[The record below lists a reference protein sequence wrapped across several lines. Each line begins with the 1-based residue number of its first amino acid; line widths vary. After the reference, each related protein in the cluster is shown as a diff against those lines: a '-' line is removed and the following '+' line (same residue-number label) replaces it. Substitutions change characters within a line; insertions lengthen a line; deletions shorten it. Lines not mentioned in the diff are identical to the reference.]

1 MTQPTPVS
9 GKSRDDRDEKGG
21 TANAFMPS
29 PLFGAEAFLYS
40 GPQHE
45 RSAPHMAKAPAKKQ
59 KPDDKQISRIFD
71 TTLRDGEQAPGNS
84 MNIEEKLRIAKQL
97 QKLNVDAIEAGFP
110 IASDGDFEAVKMV
123 AQTIKGP
130 EIAGLCRSNEKDID
144 RAWEALKYAGEKGRI
159 HTFIATSDIHM
170 KYKLQMEPAKVLAA
184 AVKAVKRAASY
195 TPNVEFSCEDAVRTR
210 LPFLAEVVEA
220 VIAAG
225 ATTVNIPDTVGYTI
239 PFEYFNII
247 KYLKDNVPNIDQAII
262 SVHCH
267 NDLGLSVANSIAAIQ
282 AGARQVECT
291 INGIGERAGNC
302 SLEEFVMILKT
313 RGDILP
319 YYTNVATEQLT
330 PSSRLLSTITGI
342 GVQPNKS
349 IVGANAF
356 AHEAGIHQ
364 HGMLMDKSTYEIMT
378 PESVGL
384 SASALVLGKHSGRH
398 AFKKRLEELGHD
410 LDDEK
415 LNRAFDRFKTLADL
429 KKEVF
434 DEDLDAIV
442 ADESREDLKYKLGHI
457 TVTCG
462 SFAVATA
469 TVQLEINGEPV
480 RTAELG
486 DGPVDATLKAIKKLT
501 KTKAK
506 LMQYN
511 VGSITGGT
519 DALGEVTVR
528 VAEGNHVVVGKG
540 SSTDIIEA
548 SAKAYVHALNRLNTK
563 QKRVSEGV

>member
-1 MTQPTPVS
+1 
-9 GKSRDDRDEKGG
+9 
-21 TANAFMPS
+21 
-29 PLFGAEAFLYS
+29 
-40 GPQHE
+40 
-45 RSAPHMAKAPAKKQ
+45 MAKAPARKQ
-59 KPDDKQISRIFD
+59 KQDDRQIIRIFD

-84 MNIEEKLRIAKQL
+84 MNIEEKVRIARQL
-97 QKLNVDAIEAGFP
+97 QKLNVDVIEAGFP
-110 IASDGDFEAVKMV
+110 IASDGDFEAVKKV

-130 EIAGLCRSNEKDID
+130 QIAGLCRSNEKDID
-144 RAWEALKYAGEKGRI
+144 RAWEALKYAGDKGRI

-170 KYKLQMEPAKVLAA
+170 KYKLQMEPVKVLAA

-195 TPNVEFSCEDAVRTR
+195 TGNVEFSCEDAVRTR

-247 KYLKDNVPNIDQAII
+247 RYLKDNVPNIDKAII

-267 NDLGLSVANSIAAIQ
+267 NDLGLSVANSIAAVQ

-319 YYTNVATEQLT
+319 FSTNITTEQLT
-330 PSSRLLSTITGI
+330 PSSRLLSNITGI
-342 GVQPNKS
+342 MVQPNKAV
-349 IVGANAF
+349 VGANAF

-364 HGMLMDKSTYEIMT
+364 HGVLMEKSTYEIMT

-384 SASALVLGKHSGRH
+384 SANALVLGKHSGRH

-410 LDDEK
+410 LDDDL
-415 LNRAFDRFKTLADL
+415 LNKAFERFKTLADL

-442 ADESREDLKYKLGHI
+442 AEESRGDEKFKLGHI

-469 TVQLEINGEPV
+469 TVQLEINGTPV

-501 KTKAK
+501 KTRAK

-511 VGSITGGT
+511 VGAITSGT
-519 DALGEVTVR
+519 DAQGEVTVR
-528 VAEGNHVVVGKG
+528 VADGAHSVVGKG

-548 SAKAYVHALNRLNTK
+548 SAKAYIHALNRLNYK
-563 QKRVSEGV
+563 QVRLLESL

>member
-1 MTQPTPVS
+1 
-9 GKSRDDRDEKGG
+9 
-21 TANAFMPS
+21 
-29 PLFGAEAFLYS
+29 
-40 GPQHE
+40 
-45 RSAPHMAKAPAKKQ
+45 
-59 KPDDKQISRIFD
+59 
-71 TTLRDGEQAPGNS
+71 
-84 MNIEEKLRIAKQL
+84 
-97 QKLNVDAIEAGFP
+97 
-110 IASDGDFEAVKMV
+110 
-123 AQTIKGP
+123 
-130 EIAGLCRSNEKDID
+130 
-144 RAWEALKYAGEKGRI
+144 
-159 HTFIATSDIHM
+159 
-170 KYKLQMEPAKVLAA
+170 
-184 AVKAVKRAASY
+184 
-195 TPNVEFSCEDAVRTR
+195 
-210 LPFLAEVVEA
+210 
-220 VIAAG
+220 
-225 ATTVNIPDTVGYTI
+225 
-239 PFEYFNII
+239 
-247 KYLKDNVPNIDQAII
+247 
-262 SVHCH
+262 
-267 NDLGLSVANSIAAIQ
+267 
-282 AGARQVECT
+282 
-291 INGIGERAGNC
+291 
-302 SLEEFVMILKT
+302 
-313 RGDILP
+313 
-319 YYTNVATEQLT
+319 VATEQLT

-349 IVGANAF
+349 VVGANAF

-364 HGMLMDKSTYEIMT
+364 HGMLMEKSTYEIMT

-398 AFKKRLEELGHD
+398 AFKKRLEELGYD
-410 LDDEK
+410 LDDVK

-442 ADESREDLKYKLGHI
+442 ADESREDEKFKLGHI

-469 TVQLEINGEPV
+469 TVQLEINGIAV

-519 DALGEVTVR
+519 DAQGEVTVR
-528 VAEGNHVVVGKG
+528 VAEGNHIVVGKG

-548 SAKAYVHALNRLNTK
+548 SAKAYVHALNRLHSR

>member
-1 MTQPTPVS
+1 VVPR
-9 GKSRDDRDEKGG
+9 GLH
-21 TANAFMPS
+21 AFA
-29 PLFGAEAFLYS
+29 PLLRAEAFFIL
-40 GPQHE
+40 Q
-45 RSAPHMAKAPAKKQ
+45 RPHRRWNHGKGNKKQ
-59 KPDDKQISRIFD
+59 DEARVIRIFD

-84 MNIEEKLRIAKQL
+84 MNIEEKMRIARQL
-97 QKLNVDAIEAGFP
+97 QKLNVDVIEAGFP
-110 IASDGDFEAVKMV
+110 IASEGDFEAVKKV

-130 EIAGLCRSNEKDID
+130 QIAGLCRSSDKDID

-170 KYKLQMEPAKVLAA
+170 KYKLKMEPGRVLETAL
-184 AVKAVKRAASY
+184 KAVRRAASY
-195 TPNVEFSCEDAVRTR
+195 TPNVEFSCEDAARTR

-220 VIAAG
+220 VIDAG

-247 KYLKDNVPNIDQAII
+247 KYLKDNVPNIEKAVI

-267 NDLGLSVANSIAAIQ
+267 NDLGLAVANSIAAVQ
-282 AGARQVECT
+282 AGAGQVECT

-302 SLEEFVMILKT
+302 SLEEFAMILRT
-313 RGDILP
+313 RHDILP
-319 YYTNVATEQLT
+319 FSTNIVTEQLT
-330 PSSRLLSTITGI
+330 PASRLLTSITGI
-342 GVQPNKS
+342 AVQPNKA

-356 AHEAGIHQ
+356 AHESGIHQ

-384 SASALVLGKHSGRH
+384 NASSLVLGKHSGRH

-410 LDDEK
+410 LDDEM
-415 LNRAFDRFKTLADL
+415 LNRAFERFKALADL

-442 ADESREDLKYKLGHI
+442 TDESREEDRYKLEHI

-469 TVQLEINGEPV
+469 TVQMEIQGRQV

-486 DGPVDATLKAIKKLT
+486 DGPVDSAFKAIRKLT
-501 KTKAK
+501 KTKAV
-506 LMQYN
+506 LTQYN

-519 DALGEVTVR
+519 DAQGEVTVR
-528 VAEGNHVVVGKG
+528 VEDGGYTVVGKG
-540 SSTDIIEA
+540 SSTDIIVA
-548 SAKAYVHALNRLNTK
+548 SAKAFIHALNRLHHK
-563 QKRVSEGV
+563 QKRISDAV

>member
-1 MTQPTPVS
+1 
-9 GKSRDDRDEKGG
+9 
-21 TANAFMPS
+21 
-29 PLFGAEAFLYS
+29 
-40 GPQHE
+40 
-45 RSAPHMAKAPAKKQ
+45 MAKAPAKKQ
-59 KPDDKQISRIFD
+59 KQEDKQIITIFD

-97 QKLNVDAIEAGFP
+97 QKMNVDVIEAGFP
-110 IASDGDFEAVKMV
+110 IASDGDFEAVKLV

-130 EIAGLCRSNEKDID
+130 QIAGLCRSSEKDID

-170 KYKLQMEPAKVLAA
+170 KYKLQMEPAKVLAS

-247 KYLKDNVPNIDQAII
+247 KYLKDNVPNIDKAII

-319 YYTNVATEQLT
+319 FYTNVATEQLT

-364 HGMLMDKSTYEIMT
+364 HGMMMDKSTYEIMT

-384 SASALVLGKHSGRH
+384 AASALVLGKHSGRH

-410 LDDEK
+410 LDDDK

-519 DALGEVTVR
+519 DAQGEVTVR
-528 VAEGNHVVVGKG
+528 VSEGNHIVVGKG

-548 SAKAYVHALNRLNTK
+548 SAKAYVHALNRLNLK
-563 QKRVSEGV
+563 QKRVTEGV

>member
-1 MTQPTPVS
+1 
-9 GKSRDDRDEKGG
+9 
-21 TANAFMPS
+21 
-29 PLFGAEAFLYS
+29 
-40 GPQHE
+40 
-45 RSAPHMAKAPAKKQ
+45 MAKAKK
-59 KPDDKQISRIFD
+59 KDDSRIWIFD
-71 TTLRDGEQAPGNS
+71 TTLRDGEQSPGNS
-84 MNIEEKLRIAKQL
+84 MNIEEKLRVAKQL
-97 QKLNVDAIEAGFP
+97 QKLNVDVIEAGFP
-110 IASDGDFEAVKMV
+110 IASEGDFEAVKRI

-130 EIAGLCRSNEKDID
+130 QIAGLCRSSDKDID
-144 RAWEALKYAGEKGRI
+144 RAWEALKYAGDKGRI

-170 KYKLQMEPAKVLAA
+170 KYKLKMEPAKVLAA
-184 AVKAVKRAASY
+184 AIKAVKRAASY

-220 VIAAG
+220 VINAG

-247 KYLKDNVPNIDQAII
+247 NYLKENVSNIDKAII

-267 NDLGLSVANSIAAIQ
+267 NDLGLSVANSISAVM

-302 SLEEFVMILKT
+302 SLEEFVMALRT
-313 RGDILP
+313 RRDILP
-319 YYTNVATEQLT
+319 FTNNVATEQLT
-330 PSSRLLSTITGI
+330 PSSRLLSNITGI
-342 GVQPNKS
+342 AVQPNKA

-364 HGMLMDKSTYEIMT
+364 HGMMMEKTTYEIMT

-415 LNRAFDRFKTLADL
+415 LNRAFERFKALADL

-442 ADESREDLKYKLGHI
+442 IEESRDDIKYKLGHI

-469 TVQLEINGEPV
+469 TVQLEIDGVAV

-501 KTKAK
+501 KTKGK

-519 DALGEVTVR
+519 DAQGEVTVR
-528 VAEGNHVVVGKG
+528 VAEGNHIVVGKG

-548 SAKAYVHALNRLNTK
+548 SARAYIHALNRLNYK
-563 QKRVSEGV
+563 QTRMPDNL

>member
-1 MTQPTPVS
+1 
-9 GKSRDDRDEKGG
+9 
-21 TANAFMPS
+21 
-29 PLFGAEAFLYS
+29 
-40 GPQHE
+40 
-45 RSAPHMAKAPAKKQ
+45 MAKAKAAAKDETRVIK
-59 KPDDKQISRIFD
+59 IFD

-84 MNIEEKLRIAKQL
+84 MNIEEKLRVAKQL
-97 QKLNVDAIEAGFP
+97 QKLNIDVIEAGFP
-110 IASDGDFEAVKMV
+110 IASEGDFEAVKKV

-130 EIAGLCRSNEKDID
+130 QIAGLCRSSDKDID

-170 KYKLQMEPAKVLAA
+170 KYKLKMEPERVLENAI
-184 AVKAVKRAASY
+184 KAVKRAASY

-210 LPFLAEVVEA
+210 LPFLAQVVEA

-225 ATTVNIPDTVGYTI
+225 ATTVNIPDTVGYTV
-239 PFEYFNII
+239 PFEYYNII
-247 KYLKDNVPNIDQAII
+247 KYLKDNVPNIEKAVI

-267 NDLGLSVANSIAAIQ
+267 NDLGLSVANSIAAVQ
-282 AGARQVECT
+282 AGAGQVECT

-302 SLEEFVMILKT
+302 SLEEFVMIMRT
-313 RGDILP
+313 RRDILP
-319 YYTNVATEQLT
+319 YTTNIVTEQLT
-330 PSSRLLSTITGI
+330 PASRLLSSITGI
-342 GVQPNKS
+342 AVQPNKAV
-349 IVGANAF
+349 VGANAF
-356 AHEAGIHQ
+356 AHESGIHQ

-384 SASALVLGKHSGRH
+384 TASALVLGKHSGRH

-410 LDDEK
+410 LNDEM
-415 LNRAFDRFKTLADL
+415 LNRAFERFKALADL

-442 ADESREDLKYKLGHI
+442 TDESREEDRYKLEHI

-469 TVQLEINGEPV
+469 TVQMEINGKPV

-486 DGPVDATLKAIKKLT
+486 DGPVDSAFKAIRKLT
-501 KTKAK
+501 KSKAK
-506 LMQYN
+506 LTQYN

-519 DALGEVTVR
+519 DAQGEVTVR
-528 VAEGNHVVVGKG
+528 MEEGGHTVVGKG
-540 SSTDIIEA
+540 ASTDIIVA
-548 SAKAYVHALNRLNTK
+548 SAKAYIHALNRLNSK
-563 QKRVSEGV
+563 QKRLMDAV